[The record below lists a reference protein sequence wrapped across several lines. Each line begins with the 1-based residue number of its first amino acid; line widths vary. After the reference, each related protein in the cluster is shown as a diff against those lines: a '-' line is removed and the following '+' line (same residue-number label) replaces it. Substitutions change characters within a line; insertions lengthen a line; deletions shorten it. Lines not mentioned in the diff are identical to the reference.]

1 MEKTSTVITTRYKSV
16 VDGYEIK
23 YTATIRDGGSP
34 EISGTI
40 SMGETRVG
48 HVFRQKDGPI
58 GLNMDPV
65 IPNETIKSISETCIV
80 DTSAIIEDISGTVKS
95 E

>member
-23 YTATIRDGGSP
+23 YTATIRDSGSP
-34 EISGTI
+34 EVSGTI

-48 HVFRQKDGPI
+48 HVFRQKDGPL
-58 GLNMDPV
+58 GLNMDPG
-65 IPNETIKSISETCIV
+65 IPNDTIKSITDTVV
-80 DTSAIIEDISGTVKS
+80 DDTTRILSG
-95 E
+95 EI

>member
-23 YTATIRDGGSP
+23 YTATIRDGGSL
-34 EISGTI
+34 EVSGTI

-58 GLNMDPV
+58 GLNMDPGV
-65 IPNETIKSISETCIV
+65 TNETIKPISETCIV
-80 DTSAIIEDISGTVKS
+80 DTSAIIEDLSGIVKG

>member
-16 VDGYEIK
+16 VNGYEIK

-34 EISGTI
+34 EVSGTI
-40 SMGETRVG
+40 SMGETKVG

-58 GLNMDPV
+58 GLNMNPG
-65 IPNETIKSISETCIV
+65 IPNESIKSISETCIV
-80 DTSAIIEDISGTVKS
+80 DTSNIIDDIIGTVKS